1 MKNSFIIRIIAVF
14 LFLLAVIGMTM
25 VFTSCEASASG
36 GPQWFDT
43 AYRFDR
49 VIAKLPDGTVIDDK
63 VDSWLDFEDGDQL
76 QITVDGDTY
85 LLHSTNVVLIKEG

>member
-1 MKNSFIIRIIAVF
+1 MKNSFVIRIIAIF

-25 VFTSCEASASG
+25 VVTSCEASASG

-43 AYRFDR
+43 AYHFDR
-49 VIAKLPDGTVIDDK
+49 VIAKLPDGTIIDDK

-76 QITVDGDTY
+76 QITVNGDTY
-85 LLHSTNVVLIKEG
+85 LLHSANVVLIKEG